1 MMTVHEVSELAHVSV
16 RTLHHY
22 DKLGLLRPTC
32 VTEAGYRLYNEQAL
46 GRLQMIL
53 LFRELRFPLREIRR
67 ILDSPD
73 FDRNRALE
81 QQVELL
87 TLQRE
92 HTENLITL
100 AKGILYMGVN
110 HIDFTAFDTRKLDD
124 YCAQARAMW
133 GKTDAYKQYEQ
144 KSSDTTEE
152 EKQALEEQ
160 LMDFF
165 RRLGELRRENP
176 GCPAAQAL
184 IAELRAFITAHF
196 YDCTPQMLSYL
207 GAFYGGGGKITERI
221 DQAGGEGTARFVAR
235 AIELAVQ
242 ALQDAPGEV
251 Q

>member
-1 MMTVHEVSELAHVSV
+1 MMTVHEVSKLAHVSV

-32 VTEAGYRLYNEQAL
+32 VTEAGYRLYDEQAL

-110 HIDFTAFDTRKLDD
+110 RMDFTAFDTRSLDD
-124 YCAQARAMW
+124 RCAQARAMW
-133 GKTDAYKQYEQ
+133 SKTDAYRESEQ
-144 KSSDTTEE
+144 RNASDE
-152 EKQALEEQ
+152 EKQILEEQ

-165 RRLGELRRENP
+165 RRLGELRHEDP

-207 GAFYGGGGKITERI
+207 GALYGGGGKITERI
-221 DQAGGEGTARFVAR
+221 DQAGGEGTAQFAAR

>member
-32 VTEAGYRLYNEQAL
+32 VTEAGYRMYDEQAL

-110 HIDFTAFDTRKLDD
+110 HMDFTAFDTRKLDD

-165 RRLGELRRENP
+165 RRLGMLRRE
-176 GCPAAQAL
+176 
-184 IAELRAFITAHF
+184 RANQETIYIRT
-196 YDCTPQMLSYL
+196 DNIQNT
-207 GAFYGGGGKITERI
+207 
-221 DQAGGEGTARFVAR
+221 
-235 AIELAVQ
+235 AVQ
-242 ALQDAPGEV
+242 QDEEPRMELLDVLLGLIDVFHIGE
-251 Q
+251 

>member
-32 VTEAGYRLYNEQAL
+32 VTEAGYRMYDEQAL

-100 AKGILYMGVN
+100 AKGILFMGVN
-110 HIDFTAFDTRKLDD
+110 HMDFTAFDTRKLDD
-124 YCAQARAMW
+124 YCAQARACLLYTSRSRSGW
-133 GKTDAYKQYEQ
+133 PSHAPRARDPGAR
-144 KSSDTTEE
+144 KSAT
-152 EKQALEEQ
+152 
-160 LMDFF
+160 
-165 RRLGELRRENP
+165 
-176 GCPAAQAL
+176 C
-184 IAELRAFITAHF
+184 
-196 YDCTPQMLSYL
+196 
-207 GAFYGGGGKITERI
+207 
-221 DQAGGEGTARFVAR
+221 
-235 AIELAVQ
+235 
-242 ALQDAPGEV
+242 
-251 Q
+251 

>member
-22 DKLGLLRPTC
+22 DKMGLLRPTC

-73 FDRNRALE
+73 CERNRALE
-81 QQVELL
+81 KQIELL
-87 TLQRE
+87 TLQQE

-100 AKGILYMGVN
+100 AKGILFMGVN
-110 HIDFTAFDTRKLDD
+110 HTDFTAFDTRKLDD
-124 YCAQARAMW
+124 CCAQARALW
-133 GKTDAYKQYEQ
+133 NKTDAYRESEQ
-144 KSSDTTEE
+144 RMRNTSDE

-160 LMDFF
+160 MTDFF
-165 RRLGELRRENP
+165 RRLGMLRRENP

-196 YDCTPQMLSYL
+196 YDCTPQMLSYQ
-207 GAFYGGGGKITERI
+207 GALYGGGGKITERI
-221 DQAGGEGTARFVAR
+221 DQAGGEGTAQFAAR